1 MINIIETKK
10 YTRGEDAYVINLC
23 EENGENF
30 IDIKKDNGRYTT
42 PTNLGVGL
50 YSIKDAEA
58 FLDEHLAKFDN
69 N

>member
-10 YTRGEDAYVINLC
+10 YTRGEDSYIIDLF
-23 EENGENF
+23 EENGDNF
-30 IDIKKDNGRYTT
+30 IEIKKDNGRYTL

-58 FLDEHLAKFDN
+58 FLDEHLAQFDD
-69 N
+69 